1 MDWRIYNVALA
12 DDYIIACSDDNC
24 IHVWNRS
31 TGDKMVYKWRVGT
44 RNAGTRNA
52 LADVHLDENEELDLS
67 CPLYF
72 SVHGNILV
80 STSRKVSTSS
90 FFSCAICIWNMK
102 TGRLLKRY
110 DDGDKWID
118 DGTMDISDIVYL
130 KHLNGLACIAD
141 DMSMNVWSF
150 PTTQRQY
157 DMAISIRQRE
167 VANTDRYRRRWAQ

>member
-12 DDYIIACSDDNC
+12 DDNC
-24 IHVWNRS
+24 IHVWNRI

-44 RNAGTRNA
+44 RNSGTRNA
-52 LADVHLDENEELDLS
+52 LADVHLDESEELDIGQ
-67 CPLYF
+67 PLHF
-72 SVHGNILV
+72 SVQGNILF

-90 FFSCAICIWNMK
+90 FFSCAICIWDMK

-110 DDGDKWID
+110 DEDGWVD
-118 DGTMDISDIVYL
+118 DGSMDTSDMVYL

-150 PTTQRQY
+150 PTTPK
-157 DMAISIRQRE
+157 A
-167 VANTDRYRRRWAQ
+167 V